1 MKINKPSAKHL
12 KEKQI
17 KADRRSKVLTLIII
31 GLIIIVVFIGKN
43 LVMYGP
49 DLKYHKDLRKM
60 YGSVIPVEKVCM
72 SGDQVKVHST
82 YKFNCNGEI
91 FAACCENCEK
101 KIRDHYEQEAYSLD
115 TITGVKILKSKA
127 IPGFRQKGELNV
139 IYFENMKTFQA
150 YYQSGRKSKRN

>member
-1 MKINKPSAKHL
+1 MKINKPSAKQL
-12 KEKQI
+12 KEKQV
-17 KADRRSKVLTLIII
+17 KADRRYKVLALIII
-31 GLIIIVVFIGKN
+31 SLIIIVVFIGKN

-91 FAACCENCEK
+91 FTVCSKNCEK
-101 KIRDHYEQEAYSLD
+101 RIRDNYEQEAYSHD
-115 TITGVKILKSKA
+115 TITGVKIMKSKA
-127 IPGFRQKGELNV
+127 IPGFSKKGELRV
-139 IYFENMKTFQA
+139 IYFENLKTFKA
-150 YYQSGRKSKRN
+150 YYLSGRKRE